1 MHAKGNMEKFLFF
14 EAAAGRACN
23 SSSITRIL
31 ICKSVKLLKAG
42 VAMKRVLPVLCLC
55 LLYCNSNPAQQKSG
69 TPAPN
74 DAAASET
81 RDTSPSSPNESAV
94 KLPVRRVVLYKNG
107 VGYFEHLGRVRG
119 SQDVHIDFTSAQLND
134 VLKSLTVLDLAGG
147 RITGVDY
154 NSEAPLVRRLATL
167 RLALGERPTI
177 SDFLGALRGA
187 RLEVRGSAG
196 PALTGRLLSVE
207 RKTRSATNWTVE
219 TDEISLIGD
228 NGEVHSVDLNPT
240 TSIRIAEKDLQ
251 VEVGRYLSLIASS
264 RDQDVR
270 RMTIS
275 TTGNGERN
283 LYVSYIS
290 EVPIWKTTYRIV
302 LPTKPDKKPLLQGW
316 AIVDN
321 TVGEDWNEVELSLV
335 AGAPHSFIQQL
346 SEPYYGR
353 RPVVPL
359 PESVELSP
367 QTHAATLSEGNGRL
381 SGAVTDAT
389 GGVIAGASVKLMDE
403 SNAIVAQTTTDS
415 SGNYSFSSLAPGT
428 FRLQTERSGFKTNL
442 ITALTVAPGENQA
455 NARLDVGASAETV
468 TVTASNASLQT
479 ESSEMGRNISLSGVA
494 NRPHVGVGSGSGRGV
509 MGGVP
514 GGTIGGMVGGVV
526 GGIGGAGPPSTA
538 ALEEARAMG
547 EAAAS
552 GRELADLFE
561 YKLKDKVTL
570 KKNQSALVPIAQTE
584 IEAEK
589 VSIWNGMNG
598 SGRPLRGLWL
608 KNTSP
613 LTFDGGSFS
622 ILEDEVFAGEGLTDP
637 IKPGERRLLSY
648 ATDLGLLVD
657 AQRNSRPQHVTL
669 AKISKGVLTQVSRLE
684 ERTLYTVRNQDA
696 AARTLVIEHAARMGW
711 SLAKGAKDPE
721 ERAPGT
727 YRFRLDVPGKAT
739 ASLPVEEMR
748 TLDVTY
754 AISNL
759 STEQIGVFVKNK
771 TITAEMEQALERIM
785 EQKAV
790 VAKLEEEMENRQ
802 KDIDRIVEDQGRLRE
817 NMKALRGSPEEKAL
831 LQRYTKQLDEQETQ
845 IESLRKTIR
854 DTEARRD
861 RENDQL
867 EKMIDGLH
875 LEAAL
880 HD

>member
-1 MHAKGNMEKFLFF
+1 
-14 EAAAGRACN
+14 
-23 SSSITRIL
+23 
-31 ICKSVKLLKAG
+31 
-42 VAMKRVLPVLCLC
+42 MKRVFPAVCLSFLIC
-55 LLYCNSNPAQQKSG
+55 SSNPAQEKNTSASQS
-69 TPAPN
+69 
-74 DAAASET
+74 AASTNAAREPAT
-81 RDTSPSSPNESAV
+81 NESNESTA

-107 VGYFEHLGRVRG
+107 VGYFEHLGHVRG

-154 NSEAPLVRRLATL
+154 NSEAPLARRLATL
-167 RLALGERPTI
+167 RLALGERP
-177 SDFLGALRGA
+177 SVSEFLGALRGA
-187 RLEVRGSAG
+187 RLEVRGAIG

-219 TDEISLIGD
+219 TDEISLITD
-228 NGEVHSVDLNPT
+228 SGEVHSVDLNPT
-240 TSIRIAEKDLQ
+240 TSVRIVEKDLQ
-251 VEVGRYLSLIASS
+251 VELGRYLNLIASS

-275 TTGNGERN
+275 TMGNGERN

-302 LPTKPDKKPLLQGW
+302 LPTKADKKPLLQGW

-346 SEPYYGR
+346 SEPFYGR

-359 PESVELSP
+359 PESVQLSP
-367 QTHAATLSEGNGRL
+367 QTHAATLSGGNGHL
-381 SGAVTDAT
+381 SGVVTDPSGAA
-389 GGVIAGASVKLMDE
+389 IAGANVKLMDE
-403 SNAIVAQTTTDS
+403 SNSVVSQTTTDS
-415 SGNYSFSSLAPGT
+415 NGNYSFASLSPGSY
-428 FRLQTERSGFKTNL
+428 RVQTESRGFKTNL
-442 ITALTVAPGENQA
+442 MTQLNVAPGENQA
-455 NARLDVGASAETV
+455 NAKLDVGASTETV
-468 TVTASNASLQT
+468 TVSANAVSELKTTSAGVMAISSL
-479 ESSEMGRNISLSGVA
+479 RGVA
-494 NRPHVGVGSGSGRGV
+494 NRPHVEVGAGSG
-509 MGGVP
+509 
-514 GGTIGGMVGGVV
+514 GGTGGGYFKSPPPPPP
-526 GGIGGAGPPSTA
+526 PPSSA
-538 ALEEARAMG
+538 NIEEARAMG

-552 GRELADLFE
+552 GQELGDLFE

-589 VSIWNGMNG
+589 VSLWSGTSG

-613 LTFDGGSFS
+613 LSFDGGSFS
-622 ILEDEVFAGEGLTDP
+622 VLENEVFAGEGLTDP

-648 ATDLGLLVD
+648 ATDLGLLVE
-657 AQRNSRPQHVTL
+657 AQTNSRPQHVTW
-669 AKISKGVLTQVSRLE
+669 AKISKGILTQVSRLE

-696 AARTLVIEHAARMGW
+696 GVRTLVVEHPARAGW
-711 SLAKGAKDPE
+711 VLAKGAKEPE
-721 ERAPGT
+721 EKAPGI
-727 YRFRLDVPGKAT
+727 YRFRLEVPAKAT

-754 AISNL
+754 SISDLNADQL
-759 STEQIGVFVKNK
+759 GLFVKDK
-771 TITAEMEQALERIM
+771 TITPEMAQALEKIM
-785 EQKAV
+785 DQKAV

-817 NMKALRGSPEEKAL
+817 NMKALRGSAEERAL

-845 IESLRKTIR
+845 LETLRKTIR
-854 DTEARRD
+854 DTEAQRD
-861 RENDQL
+861 KANEQL
-867 EKMIDGLH
+867 EKMIDELQ

-880 HD
+880 

>member
-1 MHAKGNMEKFLFF
+1 
-14 EAAAGRACN
+14 
-23 SSSITRIL
+23 
-31 ICKSVKLLKAG
+31 
-42 VAMKRVLPVLCLC
+42 MKRVLPVLCLSFLFC
-55 LLYCNSNPAQQKSG
+55 YSNPAQEKNAV
-69 TPAPN
+69 TPST
-74 DAAASET
+74 AAGNEARESL
-81 RDTSPSSPNESAV
+81 PSSSNESAA

-154 NSEAPLVRRLATL
+154 NSEAPLARRLATL
-167 RLALGERPTI
+167 RLALGERP
-177 SDFLGALRGA
+177 SVSEFLGALRGA
-187 RLEVRGSAG
+187 RLEVRSGTG

-219 TDEISLIGD
+219 TDEISLISES
-228 NGEVHSVDLNPT
+228 GEVHSVDLNPT
-240 TSIRIAEKDLQ
+240 TSVRIAEKDLQ
-251 VEVGRYLSLIASS
+251 VEVERYLNLIASS

-275 TTGNGERN
+275 TAGNGERN

-302 LPTKPDKKPLLQGW
+302 LPTKLEKKPLLQGW

-346 SEPYYGR
+346 SEPFYGR

-359 PESVELSP
+359 PESVQLSP
-367 QTHAATLSEGNGRL
+367 QTHAATLSGGNGRL
-381 SGAVTDAT
+381 SGAVTDAS
-389 GGVIAGASVKLMDE
+389 GAVVSGANVKLMDE
-403 SNAIVAQTTTDS
+403 NGLIVAQTATDS
-415 SGNYSFSSLAPGT
+415 SGNYSFSSLSPGNY
-428 FRLQTERSGFKTNL
+428 RVQTERLGFKTNL
-442 ITALTVAPGENQA
+442 MTQLNVAPGENQA
-455 NARLDVGASAETV
+455 NARLDVGASTETV
-468 TVTASNASLQT
+468 TVNVEAATLETMSAGVAGKL
-479 ESSEMGRNISLSGVA
+479 SSVA
-494 NRPHVGVGSGSGRGV
+494 NRAHVGIGSGSG
-509 MGGVP
+509 GGVA
-514 GGTIGGMVGGVV
+514 GGTFMAPRAIPPPPPP
-526 GGIGGAGPPSTA
+526 PPSVA
-538 ALEEARAMG
+538 NLEEARAMG

-552 GRELADLFE
+552 GQELGDLFE

-589 VSIWNGMNG
+589 VSLWSGTSG
-598 SGRPLRGLWL
+598 SGRPLRGVWL

-622 ILEDEVFAGEGLTDP
+622 VLENEVFAGEGLTDP

-648 ATDLGLLVD
+648 ATDLGLLVET
-657 AQRNSRPQHVTL
+657 QTNSRPQHVTL
-669 AKISKGVLTQVSRLE
+669 AKISKGILTQVSRLE

-696 AARTLVIEHAARMGW
+696 AARTLVVEHPARIGW
-711 SLAKGAKDPE
+711 SLAKGAKEPE
-721 ERAPGT
+721 EKAPGI
-727 YRFRLDVPGKAT
+727 YRFRLEVPAKAT

-754 AISNL
+754 SISDLN
-759 STEQIGVFVKNK
+759 TEQIGLFVKTK
-771 TITAEMEQALERIM
+771 TITPEMAQALQKM
-785 EQKAV
+785 MDQKAV
-790 VAKLEEEMENRQ
+790 VAKLEDEMENRQ

-817 NMKALRGSPEEKAL
+817 NMKALRGSAEEKAL
-831 LQRYTKQLDEQETQ
+831 LQRYTKQLDEQETRL
-845 IESLRKTIR
+845 EALRKTIR
-854 DTEARRD
+854 DTEAQRD
-861 RENDQL
+861 KAHEQL
-867 EKMIDGLH
+867 EKMIDELQ
-875 LEAAL
+875 LEATL
-880 HD
+880 